1 MQSLLS
7 SPGPKA
13 CSLTISGTQ
22 TEVFLGSHPSWAPQP
37 ANSSSPSAHHFI
49 AMTWLLPPY
58 NEQNQGSP
66 SQQPES
72 SLCSL
77 TSSVPGGYNQSSA
90 AGESLPHL
98 QQRGAKDG
106 SSWSSTAGKQ
116 LNWVGSLNTPTSR
129 AQHPYFHLS
138 FPFLRKI
145 LRSLWF
151 AATTETFT
159 VLMPSAS
166 HDSSP
171 TCTGTLRTSCR
182 VKKTWSLFSKDIIH
196 QNSYLTWLGN

>member
-90 AGESLPHL
+90 AGESMPHL

-106 SSWSSTAGKQ
+106 SSWSTTAEKQ

-145 LRSLWF
+145 LEVYGLQQLQKLLQYWCLQL
-151 AATTETFT
+151 
-159 VLMPSAS
+159 LMPLHQLVLGPSGLHA
-166 HDSSP
+166 DSRKSDPCSVKISSTRTP
-171 TCTGTLRTSCR
+171 T
-182 VKKTWSLFSKDIIH
+182 
-196 QNSYLTWLGN
+196 